1 MTQADKAEVVWDAEK
16 KVWRVRVQIGEE
28 VIKRALRGQRQDAD
42 EASLRAAALD
52 AAKDDGYEVD
62 PANVTVTR

>member
-16 KVWRVRVQIGEE
+16 KIWRVRVQIGEE
-28 VIKRALRGQRQDAD
+28 VIKRPLPGQRQDAD
-42 EASLRAAALD
+42 EESLRAAALG

-62 PANVTVTR
+62 PNNVVINR